1 MDWKL
6 FFSTFVL
13 IFLAELGDKTQLAS
27 LAASAGSKSP
37 WSVFIGASLALVLST
52 LLAILLGS
60 IIQRLVPIKV
70 IKLSAA
76 LLFFLFGAL
85 LLFSA
90 LTAKESVS
98 KTRFTPSQK
107 GLLVKLV
114 LKIAGS
120 FEADAAKTY
129 SKLSLSTTDPAQKQL
144 FTRLAQWEK
153 DHLKNIKT
161 LKKAHLDTIIPLNNQ
176 TIFTHNSTQLAPL
189 KNSTIKELIAHEE
202 ATAAFYREL
211 ARTSHIPGLK
221 TIFEGLAQ
229 EEDAHQKLLREA
241 DFS

>member
-6 FFSTFVL
+6 FLSTFIL

-60 IIQRLVPIKV
+60 LIQRLVPVKV

-76 LLFFLFGAL
+76 FLFFLFGAL

-90 LTAKESVS
+90 LTARETVG
-98 KTRFTPSQK
+98 KTRFTPAQD

-114 LKIAGS
+114 LKIAGT

-129 SKLSLSTTDPAQKQL
+129 LKLSQSSSTPSQKEL

-153 DHLKNIKT
+153 EHLKNIKT
-161 LKKAHLDTIIPLNNQ
+161 LKKTHLKSVIPL
-176 TIFTHNSTQLAPL
+176 TRATVFTHNSDQLSSI
-189 KNSTIKELIAHEE
+189 KNSTIRELIAHEE

-211 ARTSHIPGLK
+211 ARTSHIPGLRAV
-221 TIFEGLAQ
+221 FEQLAL

-241 DFS
+241 ELS